1 MQTRSYCEACLEE
14 TGDGSKSLFSVILN
28 SPISYTDFDSIF
40 YGTKEKESGFMNRKL
55 VVRNKFGNV
64 VYCVLSG
71 AQPFRQQLEKVLGV
85 TPGHGLSVEMND
97 KKVLVRDYFAGENVG
112 EFEIISFEETNL
124 QQNLNWINE

>member
-1 MQTRSYCEACLEE
+1 
-14 TGDGSKSLFSVILN
+14 
-28 SPISYTDFDSIF
+28 
-40 YGTKEKESGFMNRKL
+40 MNRKL

-71 AQPFRQQLEKVLGV
+71 AQPFSQQLEKVLGV